1 MTVIFRL
8 CFKMFVKPD
17 WVTYKLLF
25 SISESPKMTT
35 SSLQNEGVLRI
46 KITKVSL
53 LKGCVILHVDKDIYG
68 KSDRSLLALRPQF
81 SSDLLNLI

>member
-1 MTVIFRL
+1 
-8 CFKMFVKPD
+8 
-17 WVTYKLLF
+17 
-25 SISESPKMTT
+25 MTT

-46 KITKVSL
+46 QITKVSL